1 MKQRAPSNERRVL
14 RRPPSQGARR
24 LLAIAYRLLPTASC
38 LPQSRQSGASPWHD
52 ALWRLRKNRLA
63 MLGLTALA
71 FFVMAALLA
80 PWIAPFPFDKT
91 NLPYGARPPTRTH
104 FLGTDELGRDLFTR
118 VLYGSRISFAVGIL
132 ATLVSL
138 TIGVTYGS
146 IAGLVGGRVD
156 HLMMRVVDILYGLP
170 FMFFVIILMVI
181 FGRNILN
188 LFIALGA
195 VQWLTMARIVRGQV
209 LSLKT
214 REFVL
219 SAQAIGASPRRLLIR
234 HVLPNALGPIVVYAT
249 LTVPAVMLEEAFLS
263 FLGLG
268 VQPPMAS
275 WGSLASEGAAAMETY
290 PWLILFPGLALT
302 VTLLSLNFLGD
313 GLRDALDPQITS
325 GR

>member
-1 MKQRAPSNERRVL
+1 MKSREPRAASRDGRQASGVSPWLDAL
-14 RRPPSQGARR
+14 RRLRR
-24 LLAIAYRLLPTASC
+24 
-38 LPQSRQSGASPWHD
+38 
-52 ALWRLRKNRLA
+52 NRLA
-63 MLGLTALA
+63 MVGVAALA
-71 FFVMAALLA
+71 CLILSSVMA
-80 PWIAPFPFDKT
+80 PWIAPYPYDRT
-91 NLPYGARPPTRTH
+91 DLRYGARPPSRAH
-104 FLGTDELGRDLFTR
+104 PLGTDELGRDLFTR
-118 VLYGSRISFAVGIL
+118 ILYGSRISFAVGIL

-138 TIGVTYGS
+138 TIGVSYGS
-146 IAGLVGGRVD
+146 VAGSRGGRLD
-156 HLMMRVVDILYGLP
+156 QLMMRVVDILYGLP

-209 LSLKT
+209 MSLKV

-219 SAQAIGASPRRLLIR
+219 SAHAMGASASRIVTRHLL
-234 HVLPNALGPIVVYAT
+234 LNALGPIVVYAT

-268 VQPPMAS
+268 VQPPIAS

-290 PWLILFPGLALT
+290 PWLIVFPGLALT

-313 GLRDALDPQITS
+313 GLRDALDPQVAA
-325 GR
+325 RR

>member
-1 MKQRAPSNERRVL
+1 MKSREP
-14 RRPPSQGARR
+14 
-24 LLAIAYRLLPTASC
+24 AIPHSDTPWVFRIPH
-38 LPQSRQSGASPWHD
+38 SRGSGASPWYD
-52 ALWRLRKNRLA
+52 ALRRLRRNRLA
-63 MLGLTALA
+63 KLGLTVLLVFVLA
-71 FFVMAALLA
+71 AILS

-91 NLPYGARPPTRTH
+91 NLPYGAKPPTRTH
-104 FLGTDELGRDLFTR
+104 VLGTDELGRDLFTR
-118 VLYGSRISFAVGIL
+118 LLYGARISFAVGIL

-146 IAGLVGGRVD
+146 LAGYAGGRLD
-156 HLMMRVVDILYGLP
+156 HLMMRIVDILYGLP

-188 LFIALGA
+188 LFVALGA

-209 LSLKT
+209 LSLKV

-219 SAQAIGASPRRLLIR
+219 SAQAMGASPRRMLVR

-275 WGSLASEGAAAMETY
+275 WGSLASEGAAAMEPY

-302 VTLLSLNFLGD
+302 VTLLSLNFVGD
-313 GLRDALDPQITS
+313 GLRDALDPQITA
-325 GR
+325 RR